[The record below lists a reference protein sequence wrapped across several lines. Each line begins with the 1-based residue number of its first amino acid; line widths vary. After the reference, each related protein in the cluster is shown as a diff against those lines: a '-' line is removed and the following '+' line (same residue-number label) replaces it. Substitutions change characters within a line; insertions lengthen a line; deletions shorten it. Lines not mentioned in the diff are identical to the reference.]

1 MSTADRAAPWRPV
14 DRLAVAH
21 GNLAGGLTMLAA
33 YAGTSHEATADRQ
46 IGWVNLGIAGLLV
59 VAVANTGWLLA
70 GRRAC
75 WWLRH
80 DVLPAEPGAAWPAAV
95 TTSPAAGKA
104 SGLPV
109 AAPAMTWYHDP
120 TCQMVAGKDVAPSTE
135 EEHQGAGRRPCG
147 LCLPAEPQ
155 ASQP

>member
-14 DRLAVAH
+14 DRLAVTL

-33 YAGTSHEATADRQ
+33 YSGASHEATADTQ

-75 WWLRH
+75 WRLRH
-80 DVLPAEPGAAWPAAV
+80 DLLPAEPGAAWPAAG
-95 TTSPAAGKA
+95 TTQPAVGIAP
-104 SGLPV
+104 GLPV
-109 AAPAMTWYHDP
+109 AAPAMTWYHTPD
-120 TCQMVAGKDVAPSTE
+120 CQMVAGKDVAPSTE
-135 EEHQGAGRRPCG
+135 ADHEGAGRRPCG
-147 LCLPAEPQ
+147 LCLPAQAQ
-155 ASQP
+155 ASQS